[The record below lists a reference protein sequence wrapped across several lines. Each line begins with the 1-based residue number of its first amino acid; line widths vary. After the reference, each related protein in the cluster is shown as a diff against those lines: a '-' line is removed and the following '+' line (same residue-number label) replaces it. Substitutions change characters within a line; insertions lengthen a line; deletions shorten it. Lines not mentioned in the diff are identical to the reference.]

1 LKKRKKILIVGGTGF
16 IGFHLASQLV
26 KKNYIVTSLSTKLPT
41 KKRKVSRASY
51 LICDICKFN
60 QLKKILNKNKEFD
73 YVINLGGY
81 VDHSNKKKTFKSHY
95 IGCKNLANYFLKK
108 KIKRFIQLGSSVEYG
123 NSNSP
128 QIENRVTEE
137 KKLKSTYGIAKLK
150 ATNFLLQLFKKN
162 NFPVTILRLYL
173 AYGPN
178 QDVNRFLPIIITN
191 CLLKKKFP
199 CSNGIQYRDF
209 LYIDDLVNLIEKL
222 LNSKKLLNGQ
232 IFNAGSGKPQKLKTI
247 IKLIV
252 KKLNGGI
259 PEYGKVK
266 LRKDEI
272 IKLYPNIK
280 KVKLFTSWRPKI
292 TFKNGLKKTILYYE
306 EKFT

>member
-41 KKRKVSRASY
+41 KKRKVSRVSY

-60 QLKKILNKNKEFD
+60 QLKIILNKNKEFD

-150 ATNFLLQLFKKN
+150 ATNFLLKLFKKN

-191 CLLKKKFP
+191 CLLKKK
-199 CSNGIQYRDF
+199 
-209 LYIDDLVNLIEKL
+209 
-222 LNSKKLLNGQ
+222 
-232 IFNAGSGKPQKLKTI
+232 
-247 IKLIV
+247 
-252 KKLNGGI
+252 I
-259 PEYGKVK
+259 PV
-266 LRKDEI
+266 
-272 IKLYPNIK
+272 
-280 KVKLFTSWRPKI
+280 F
-292 TFKNGLKKTILYYE
+292 
-306 EKFT
+306 